1 LYCCNEATTK
11 LEIMYNDN
19 NIKKLV
25 SLIEKYGKRT
35 KENLIWRGS
44 KLNISEN
51 EVINSIELLLDLKVI
66 NEAEEMIGDGW
77 NSRQTAK
84 YYQLA

>member
-35 KENLIWRGS
+35 KENLVWRGS
-44 KLNISEN
+44 KLNISES

-84 YYQLA
+84 YYKLA

>member
-1 LYCCNEATTK
+1 
-11 LEIMYNDN
+11 MYNDN

-35 KENLIWRGS
+35 KENLVWRGS
-44 KLNISEN
+44 KLNINES

-66 NEAEEMIGDGW
+66 NETEEMIGDGW

-84 YYQLA
+84 YYQLT